1 MYSETVKQ
9 VRMAGESN
17 CHTTREVVVVG
28 EEEEEEEVVAV
39 LVVQI
44 WNAMNVVSLV
54 ILLVNAVCVVVVVG
68 EGAVAAARLD
78 IAEVLVMAEGDA
90 IISFH
95 TFLVAF

>member
-1 MYSETVKQ
+1 
-9 VRMAGESN
+9 
-17 CHTTREVVVVG
+17 
-28 EEEEEEEVVAV
+28 
-39 LVVQI
+39 
-44 WNAMNVVSLV
+44 MNVVSLV

-90 IISFH
+90 IIPFH